1 MAFRLSHITNEASL
15 KGCSQSDLEALL
27 SGDSEFTI
35 PKTPDGHIDCKR
47 LVELFL
53 VPEDLP
59 RQTANTLYYIDA
71 LATVDGADL
80 LQDQFEER
88 YPDFSFGA
96 AAVCPIGCAIKAWL
110 KDSLLVK
117 QVLAENSVENI
128 QATDLFCGQTVEG
141 CKKVSKAQVTA
152 IEKALDR
159 WFVKNRRGTGT
170 EINPFIRNGSRWFV
184 IRRGDAFHRESL
196 INQKTGESEPSFGY
210 KELHDIAIYDP
221 ETNELLIH
229 ATGIKIK
236 KEYAR
241 VFGQV
246 LFGDSDFFALG
257 DSYTLDNLLKNKE
270 GALNFGGIPGLHG
283 SRLTR
288 VEYPVDNA
296 QNEVVAHSSDDLFAS
311 FAERENTIAPAGVTW
326 DSIKRLTQATIKLE
340 VGEVDGVLIGERSVR
355 ICPPN
360 RVLFKRDN
368 AAPLIDRFL
377 RQNEYVIE
385 RKGDGDA
392 EEAD

>member
-15 KGCSQSDLEALL
+15 QGCSQSDLEALL
-27 SGDSEFTI
+27 SSDSEFTI
-35 PKTPDGHIDCKR
+35 PKTPGGKIDSKK
-47 LVELFL
+47 LVSLFL

-59 RQTANTLYYIDA
+59 RQIANTLYYVDA
-71 LATVDGADL
+71 LATIDGADL
-80 LQDQFEER
+80 LQGQFEER
-88 YPDFSFGA
+88 YTDFSFGA
-96 AAVCPIGCAIKAWL
+96 ASVCPIGCTIKAWL

-141 CKKVSKAQVTA
+141 FKKVSKAQITA
-152 IEKALDR
+152 IEKAMDR
-159 WFVKNRRGTGT
+159 WFIKNRRGTGT
-170 EINPFIRNGSRWFV
+170 EINSFLRNGSRWFV
-184 IRRGDAFHRESL
+184 IRRGDAFRRESL
-196 INQKTGESEPSFGY
+196 INQKTRESEPSFGY
-210 KELHDIAIYDP
+210 KELHDIVIYDP

-229 ATGIKIK
+229 AAGIKVK
-236 KEYAR
+236 REYAR

-246 LFGDSDFFALG
+246 LFGDADFFTPG
-257 DSYTLDNLLKNKE
+257 DSYTLDNLLEQKVE
-270 GALNFGGIPGLHG
+270 ALNYGGIPGLHG
-283 SRLTR
+283 ARLTR
-288 VEYPVDNA
+288 IEYPVDND

-311 FAERENTIAPAGVTW
+311 FAERENTIAPAGVIW
-326 DSIKRLTQATIKLE
+326 DSIKQLTQATIKLE

-368 AAPLIDRFL
+368 ASPLIVRFL
-377 RQNEYVIE
+377 RQNDYVIE

-392 EEAD
+392 EEAA

>member
-15 KGCSQSDLEALL
+15 QGCSQSDLEALL
-27 SGDSEFTI
+27 SNDSEFII
-35 PKTPDGHIDCKR
+35 PKTPGGKIDCKQ
-47 LVELFL
+47 LVGLLL

-59 RQTANTLYYIDA
+59 RQTANTLFYIDA

-88 YPDFSFGA
+88 YPDFSFGV

-141 CKKVSKAQVTA
+141 CKKVSKAQITS
-152 IEKALDR
+152 IEKAMDR
-159 WFVKNRRGTGT
+159 WFIKNRRGTGT
-170 EINPFIRNGSRWFV
+170 EINSFLRNGSRWFV
-184 IRRGDAFHRESL
+184 IRRGDAFRRESL
-196 INQKTGESEPSFGY
+196 INQKTRESEPSFGY
-210 KELHDIAIYDP
+210 KELHDIVIYDP

-229 ATGIKIK
+229 AAGIKVK
-236 KEYAR
+236 REYAR

-246 LFGDSDFFALG
+246 LFGDADFFTEG
-257 DSYTLDNLLKNKE
+257 DLYTLDNLLKNKE

-283 SRLTR
+283 ARLTR
-288 VEYPVDNA
+288 VEYPVDND

-311 FAERENTIAPAGVTW
+311 FAARENTVVPAGATW
-326 DSIKRLTQATIKLE
+326 DSIKRLTQATIKLD
-340 VGEVDGVLIGERSVR
+340 VGEVEGILIGERSMK

-368 AAPLIDRFL
+368 AFPLMDRFL
-377 RQNEYVIE
+377 RQNGYVLE
-385 RKGDGDA
+385 RKGTGDA
-392 EEAD
+392 EEAA